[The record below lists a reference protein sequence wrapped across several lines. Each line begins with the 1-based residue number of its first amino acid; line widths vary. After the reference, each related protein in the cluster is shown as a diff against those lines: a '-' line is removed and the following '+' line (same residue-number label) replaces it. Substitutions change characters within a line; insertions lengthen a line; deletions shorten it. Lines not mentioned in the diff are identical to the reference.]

1 MERDS
6 VPFIVHE
13 GIVSRQERTIK
24 RLVIALIIAISL
36 MFISN
41 CIWIHYV
48 SMFDFE
54 SYEYTQDGEGINV
67 LGDRNEVSKWVRNW
81 GLEEEGEKME
91 DLVALLEEGCQGDQG
106 EDET

>member
-1 MERDS
+1 MEKDY

-41 CIWIHYV
+41 CIWIHYI

-67 LGDRNEVSKWVRNW
+67 LGERNEVIK
-81 GLEEEGEKME
+81 
-91 DLVALLEEGCQGDQG
+91 
-106 EDET
+106 